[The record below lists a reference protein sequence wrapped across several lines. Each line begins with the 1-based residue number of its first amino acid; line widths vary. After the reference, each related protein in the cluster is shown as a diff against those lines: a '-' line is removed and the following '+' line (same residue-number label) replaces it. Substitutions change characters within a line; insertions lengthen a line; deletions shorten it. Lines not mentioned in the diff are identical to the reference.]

1 MSDLSHE
8 RIRAY
13 LQLGR
18 TSLTLNERL
27 AVNEHLRVC
36 AECRAYAADL
46 SELQASLTETLHQRW
61 DTARVPKFAPGV
73 LARLQKSRLPQRM
86 FSYAIGLGALVALIL
101 LLQAFFTTQLQLA
114 TQSPLATEPSP
125 AGSTTPPPLM
135 TTALPATPFNVRPTP
150 TLPSG
155 RDFFQV
161 QRLTNTATGAFRPAV
176 SPAGRRVAYASER
189 DDNWDIY
196 VLDLTTKVETRLTD
210 DPQPDMAPSW
220 SPDGTRIAYQ
230 HNVPAADGS
239 VLVDYT
245 VMDADGSNKRVVYP
259 SAHWLK
265 NAAPQWSPLGDRL
278 VFSNGTALIA
288 VSLDG
293 LSDDLIIQSADEQP
307 YEWPAWFDSQHPLYV
322 GNGQMMFSDLEG
334 NSQAVLVLPDPVQ
347 VMVAAPPYIVYLQ
360 QQGANIQVG
369 RTSLDEIPAQ
379 TLAVFSANSLTHA
392 ALSPNGQFVA
402 IQTETEVVVVAA
414 GLPSSWQQA
423 PLFRFSNNVPPSD
436 LLSVSWLP
444 DSSGFV
450 YVGMAEGVRELHLA
464 RLNMSAIDYLKSL
477 PSFVGT
483 PAPTPNPTD
492 TSAFGSIVTSFTPD
506 TSAPLDGSAGFS
518 FGAAIT
524 TTSQI
529 DVIAHIVAFAV
540 RPEETVADCNVRE
553 VPTDRLFWANQADF
567 APGQIVYDQGFAY
580 ANEVPDADRLVVRI
594 NLIEPGV
601 NGWLLYCT
609 QQVYPL
615 LPGRIPFTPTPYVTP
630 YVTPLSPTP
639 DTPQTSMPPTPP
651 PTSAPY
657 ETPTR
662 VLPPTPYQAPTQVPT
677 ATPAPPTMTP
687 LPPSSTPTV

>member
-1 MSDLSHE
+1 MSELSHE

-18 TSLTLNERL
+18 ASLTLNERL
-27 AVNEHLRVC
+27 AVDEHLRVC
-36 AECRAYAADL
+36 AACRTYAADL

-61 DTARVPKFAPGV
+61 DAAPVPKFAPGV
-73 LARLQKSRLPQRM
+73 LSRLQKNRLPQRM
-86 FSYAIGLGALVALIL
+86 FSYALGLGALAALIL

-125 AGSTTPPPLM
+125 VGSTTPLPLM
-135 TTALPATPFNVRPTP
+135 TTALPVTPFNVRPTP

-161 QRLTNTATGAFRPAV
+161 QRLTNTVTGAFRPAV
-176 SPAGRRVAYASER
+176 SPDGRRVAYASER
-189 DDNWDIY
+189 DGNWDIY
-196 VLDLTTKVETRLTD
+196 VLDLNTKVETRLTD

-220 SPDGTRIAYQ
+220 SPDGTRLAYQ
-230 HNVPAADGS
+230 HNVPSPDGP

-245 VMDADGSNKRVVYP
+245 VMDVDGSNKRVVY
-259 SAHWLK
+259 SGAHWLK
-265 NAAPQWSPLGDRL
+265 NAAPQWSPSGARL
-278 VFSNGTALIA
+278 AFSNGTALIA
-288 VSLDG
+288 LSLDD
-293 LSDDLIIQSADEQP
+293 LSDDLFIQSADEQP
-307 YEWPAWFDSQHPLYV
+307 YEWPAWFDNQHPLYV

-360 QQGANIQVG
+360 QQGTSIQVG
-369 RTSLDEIPAQ
+369 RTSLDEIPAH
-379 TLAVFSANSLTHA
+379 TLAVFSANALTHA

-450 YVGMAEGVRELHLA
+450 FVSESDGKPELHLA
-464 RLNMSAIDYLKSL
+464 QLNLPAIDYLKSL

-506 TSAPLDGSAGFS
+506 SLIPLDSSGFS

-529 DVIAHIVAFAV
+529 DVIAHVVAFAV
-540 RPEETVADCNVRE
+540 RPEEAVADCNVQE
-553 VPTDRLFWANQADF
+553 VPTDRPFWANQADF
-567 APGQIVYDQGFAY
+567 MPGQIVYGQGFAY

-601 NGWLLYCT
+601 NGRLLYCT
-609 QQVYPL
+609 QQVYSLWPAPPATPTPDAL
-615 LPGRIPFTPTPYVTP
+615 ASPTSMPAPYVPPSTPTPDALASPTPTPAPYIPPPTPTSFMPSTPTPYLLPTSTP
-630 YVTPLSPTP
+630 YAWPTP
-639 DTPQTSMPPTPP
+639 
-651 PTSAPY
+651 
-657 ETPTR
+657 
-662 VLPPTPYQAPTQVPT
+662 
-677 ATPAPPTMTP
+677 TP
-687 LPPSSTPTV
+687 LP